1 MDKYM
6 LTSILRGETERRL
19 EKKLTDFSTSDS
31 LAYLEGTELQR
42 VASKLLTGFINP
54 LIGLRGVNTYRS

>member
-1 MDKYM
+1 MNKYV
-6 LTSILRGETERRL
+6 LTSILRGETKRRL

-42 VASKLLTGFINP
+42 VASKLLTGLINP